1 MQPKMTPTSIL
12 TIGQVGYFLSNMK
25 SVADAHIGD
34 TFYEERVSRENVFPF
49 PGYEPPKS
57 MVFAGIYP
65 EDPDDYEELEKS
77 LQKLCLTDGS
87 VHFNY
92 ESSAALG
99 SGFRCGFLGM
109 LHLDVFR

>member
-1 MQPKMTPTSIL
+1 MQFLRNMMSYHRQKRYDIFEVGIVQPNMLPTSML

-34 TFYEERVSRENVFPF
+34 TFYEEKVSREDVDPF

-77 LQKLCLTDGS
+77 L
-87 VHFNY
+87 
-92 ESSAALG
+92 
-99 SGFRCGFLGM
+99 
-109 LHLDVFR
+109 

>member
-1 MQPKMTPTSIL
+1 
-12 TIGQVGYFLSNMK
+12 MK

-34 TFYEERVSRENVFPF
+34 TFYEEKVPRDQVLPF
-49 PGYEPPKS
+49 PGYEAPKC

-77 LQKLCLTDGS
+77 LHKLCLTDGS
-87 VHFNY
+87 VHFSY